1 VKVRTRR
8 HGGKSRPVSNQKKR
22 KNPLRVD
29 PTRTQTLRRKFLARI
44 RKQFG
49 LLKGRLIRLVVDE
62 DAFGI
67 KLRQQGISA
76 NSNPEGCNQYKP
88 CGTSPT
94 EVSGSLT
101 DLVAHYESH
110 PDPQVRSAL
119 GKAYDRAVNLIS
131 GLALKKLPEK
141 ALESVDEWIY
151 KQTVTAAGHEVLG
164 IPATALLLKVGSAGA
179 AKAWLKVRKAITGN
193 TLSANS
199 DDDPL
204 TVLRELLKRLAEVGG
219 WEVPSE
225 EEMRKMLEISPQKP
239 TTNVRFAFRTDPE
252 KITAFQDWL
261 RTQFGQLLTG
271 KNEEGLWQAFTE
283 DGYRRG
289 AGRTFDDTKSS
300 AYVRA
305 NATDTM
311 PHYEGTRDEFLRSAF
326 AGPVAV
332 EKVKLLAGRAF
343 DDLEN
348 VTSDM
353 STRMSRTLTDGLV
366 TGSSPRDIA
375 RDLSD
380 DLDLSRGR
388 AETIARTE
396 IIRAHAEGQL
406 DAMETLGVTQV
417 GVQAEWLITDDEK
430 LCDECAPLEGI
441 VLDIDE
447 ARGMLPRHPN
457 CRCAW
462 MPANVGEDDED
473 QKRSAKE
480 IEAAVRDSQEAGDD
494 DFDIDVST
502 VRPTRNTLW
511 DQLVGNSPDF
521 DEHLFKLYGEESLPP
536 HLLEF
541 SRLLGNFDPDQP
553 RDEHGRFSHS
563 VVTEGSHEAAEILL
577 SQGIRPDFKRER
589 VVSEFAPGAG
599 LEREGAYVARENA
612 FSKGS
617 FGPVRMHLNVPESKL
632 DVPQEMKQLGY
643 EKGKEVAGKESLDYV
658 LGTENGGVTKGEIA
672 PEAFHKVEVYQ
683 NGKWESMTPA
693 EYLASREVAEVP
705 RLPGMKEYEA
715 SLRKHADEWGLKEH
729 NIQKLLTDYNRAK
742 LTDKH
747 YLAQDAGLATNARSF
762 LAECE
767 RDQHGWCLAS
777 GEGGKKQASP
787 KELKAARKLAMEKA
801 ANAPVPTKED
811 VAKAQEGIA
820 RLGANKYRRNIVG
833 NTKDRAKRRQ
843 HLYDEF
849 GDGSTCPCIYC
860 GIKVGEGTLEQD
872 KIYTTA
878 EGGKYNTK
886 NVVPSCGECNKKR
899 GDVPFREIQWG
910 KVK

>member
-1 VKVRTRR
+1 MKVRTRR
-8 HGGKSRPVSNQKKR
+8 HRGKSHPVTNRR

-49 LLKGRLIRLVVDE
+49 SLKGRLIRLVVDE

-67 KLRQQGISA
+67 KLRQQGIAA

-131 GLALKKLPEK
+131 GLVLKKLPEK

-179 AKAWLKVRKAITGN
+179 AKAWLKIRKAITGN
-193 TLSANS
+193 ALSTNS

-204 TVLRELLKRLAEVGG
+204 TILRELLKRLAEVGG

-225 EEMRKMLEISPQKP
+225 EEIRKMLESPPPKP
-239 TTNVRFAFRTDPE
+239 TSNVRFAFRTDPE
-252 KITAFQDWL
+252 KITAFQEWL

-271 KNEEGLWQAFTE
+271 KNEESLWQAFTE

-289 AGRTFDDTKSS
+289 AGRAFDDTKSS

-305 NATDTM
+305 NATDRM
-311 PHYEGTRDEFLRSAF
+311 DHYEGTRDEFLRSSF
-326 AGPVAV
+326 ARSVAV
-332 EKVKLLAGRAF
+332 EKVKLLASRAF

-348 VTSDM
+348 VTADM

-375 RDLSD
+375 KDLSD

-388 AETIARTE
+388 VETIARSE

-494 DFDIDVST
+494 DFDLEVST
-502 VRPTRNTLW
+502 IRPTRNTLW
-511 DQLVGNSPDF
+511 EQLVGNSPDF
-521 DEHLFKLYGEESLPP
+521 DEHLFKLYGDESLPP

-541 SRLLGNFDPDQP
+541 SRLLD
-553 RDEHGRFSHS
+553 
-563 VVTEGSHEAAEILL
+563 
-577 SQGIRPDFKRER
+577 
-589 VVSEFAPGAG
+589 
-599 LEREGAYVARENA
+599 
-612 FSKGS
+612 
-617 FGPVRMHLNVPESKL
+617 
-632 DVPQEMKQLGY
+632 
-643 EKGKEVAGKESLDYV
+643 
-658 LGTENGGVTKGEIA
+658 
-672 PEAFHKVEVYQ
+672 
-683 NGKWESMTPA
+683 
-693 EYLASREVAEVP
+693 
-705 RLPGMKEYEA
+705 
-715 SLRKHADEWGLKEH
+715 
-729 NIQKLLTDYNRAK
+729 
-742 LTDKH
+742 
-747 YLAQDAGLATNARSF
+747 NARSF
-762 LAECE
+762 FADCE
-767 RDQHGWCLAS
+767 RDEKGHCLPS
-777 GEGGKKQASP
+777 GAGGEEVASP

-811 VAKAQEGIA
+811 VAKAQAGIEK
-820 RLGANKYRRNIVG
+820 LGANKYRRNLVG

-849 GDGSTCPCIYC
+849 GDGKTCPCIYC

-886 NVVPSCGECNKKR
+886 NVVPSCSECNKKR

-910 KVK
+910 KI